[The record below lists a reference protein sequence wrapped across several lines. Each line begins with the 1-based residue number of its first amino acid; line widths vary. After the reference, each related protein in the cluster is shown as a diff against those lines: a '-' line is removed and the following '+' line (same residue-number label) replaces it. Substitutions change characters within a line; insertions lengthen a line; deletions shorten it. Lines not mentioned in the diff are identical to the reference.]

1 MFGLTHDPLSGSSTS
16 LRDHGI
22 LDRTQRRAAFQVIG
36 SSASGTYGGYYFDS
50 AYEQGVAA
58 VEAVIGRVVRMM
70 TTARVEGSLAPRLLT
85 IPVLA
90 MVTRNLMER
99 GESLHLLAPTRAVQ
113 MPRGQMELLPADRG
127 WDVEGGLS
135 PSTWWI
141 NATITGAQASVNVQ
155 ERRQAFLHI
164 VRDPSPND
172 PSRGV
177 PPLQRANI
185 TAIGAMATEDALRRE
200 GLQPSAAIIP
210 QPDLGDQT
218 EALAESLRARIEDP
232 RMTLAFPPTTQ
243 GGFGSGGVAAPQTD
257 WKPFR
262 LKSEPDENAVKVAGE
277 MQSRVVAALGGHPA
291 LLGGAGSTGT
301 VDREARKQLMVT
313 LVQPVGQLIAY
324 EASMLLGEQV
334 RFVWPDD
341 PDTMLV
347 IARTEKTR
355 VETELLRNTPAPGV
369 ESNSS

>member
-1 MFGLTHDPLSGSSTS
+1 MFGLKHDPLSGSSTS

-22 LDRTQRRAAFQVIG
+22 LDRTQRRAAFQVVG

-70 TTARVEGSLAPRLLT
+70 TTARVDGRLAPRLLT

-99 GESLHLLAPTRAVQ
+99 GESLHLLAPTSTVK

-141 NATITGAQASVNVQ
+141 NATVTGAQASVNVQ

-185 TAIGAMATEDALRRE
+185 TAIGRAWQRKMRCAEKGCNRRPPSSRSRILGIKPRRSRSPCARGLR
-200 GLQPSAAIIP
+200 
-210 QPDLGDQT
+210 T
-218 EALAESLRARIEDP
+218 RA
-232 RMTLAFPPTTQ
+232 
-243 GGFGSGGVAAPQTD
+243 
-257 WKPFR
+257 
-262 LKSEPDENAVKVAGE
+262 
-277 MQSRVVAALGGHPA
+277 
-291 LLGGAGSTGT
+291 
-301 VDREARKQLMVT
+301 
-313 LVQPVGQLIAY
+313 
-324 EASMLLGEQV
+324 
-334 RFVWPDD
+334 
-341 PDTMLV
+341 
-347 IARTEKTR
+347 
-355 VETELLRNTPAPGV
+355 
-369 ESNSS
+369 